1 MAPRSLHETA
11 ALRHHIAVALN
22 ELIQKLPIATTVVAF
37 AFAMALFNRWQ
48 KRKEATHL
56 AWWTLGII
64 LYGAGTLTESAHAFL
79 GWNEWI
85 FRAWYIAGA
94 LLGAAPLAQG
104 TVYLLL
110 RKKTANQLS
119 LVLLIA
125 IMAGSICVLASPID
139 YTKVDVNRLTGSV
152 FLWQWVRWFSPFINL
167 YALVFL
173 SGGAIY
179 SAWRYGKQ
187 QSSANRCAGNVLI
200 AAGALLPGIGGTF
213 TRFGHTEWLYVTEL
227 FALILIWLGYA
238 LIKNDPGPTIH
249 AVTRR
254 AVGAKSGPN

>member
-1 MAPRSLHETA
+1 RLTVRPLHRLKPGLQARSVPGFSLFLVPWAIMRIAGVSKLAPSHGIKSRYPGC
-11 ALRHHIAVALN
+11 LN

-37 AFAMALFNRWQ
+37 AFAAALFNHWQ

-64 LYGAGTLTESAHAFL
+64 LYGAGTLSESAHAFL

-139 YTKVDVNRLTGSV
+139 YTKVDANRLTGSV
-152 FLWQWVRWFSPFINL
+152 FLWQWVRWF
-167 YALVFL
+167 
-173 SGGAIY
+173 
-179 SAWRYGKQ
+179 
-187 QSSANRCAGNVLI
+187 
-200 AAGALLPGIGGTF
+200 
-213 TRFGHTEWLYVTEL
+213 
-227 FALILIWLGYA
+227 
-238 LIKNDPGPTIH
+238 
-249 AVTRR
+249 
-254 AVGAKSGPN
+254 